1 MTQRVLN
8 GIMADVMR
16 RAGIKPAV
24 AQRMLDGEWVADEP
38 VDLEGV
44 EDGSE
49 EASEAGV

>member
-16 RAGIKPAV
+16 RAGISPVV

-44 EDGSE
+44 DDGSE
-49 EASEAGV
+49 ETSEAGV

>member
-16 RAGIKPAV
+16 RAGISPAV

-38 VDLEGV
+38 VHLEG
-44 EDGSE
+44 DDNASE
-49 EASEAGV
+49 EASETSV